1 MVVKSCALPQVSSL
15 AARGAW
21 GALTCPAS
29 LPIFFSFTPLRS
41 WPPQAAAPHIETPG
55 PLCRGSGWGIC
66 SLLSP
71 KSWFCFQSEKPILS
85 PAHQQWGGAKAF
97 PAQAHAAIPLVTGG
111 PSPGERD
118 AKHRLMCTEASPKSY
133 SQEQSPRQF
142 TPAQGTS
149 LVGTICFLVSAI
161 KTGQPPTPS
170 GASTA
175 SLQRGDRPATCLAL
189 SCLCWGNAPSWGW
202 RVVLW
207 RPDGRRQVGTQE
219 AEQWF
224 SMGGVSVLPRALR

>member
-1 MVVKSCALPQVSSL
+1 MGALSTPDGGQELCPPSGVLPGSPG
-15 AARGAW
+15 AR

-29 LPIFFSFTPLRS
+29 LPIFFSFTPLGS
-41 WPPQAAAPHIETPG
+41 WPPQAADPHIETPG

-71 KSWFCFQSEKPILS
+71 KSWFCLQTEKPILS

-97 PAQAHAAIPLVTGG
+97 PAQAHAAIPLVTSG

-118 AKHRLMCTEASPKSY
+118 AKHGLMCTEASPKSY

-161 KTGQPPTPS
+161 KTGQ
-170 GASTA
+170 A
-175 SLQRGDRPATCLAL
+175 
-189 SCLCWGNAPSWGW
+189 
-202 RVVLW
+202 
-207 RPDGRRQVGTQE
+207 
-219 AEQWF
+219 
-224 SMGGVSVLPRALR
+224 PRALWGQHCQSAGGETGLQHAWP